1 MTGAI
6 KTKNPNSS
14 WILSWIIKGNNSP
27 PTHRSGLLRHAY
39 VLFNREDPMR
49 LIAFKRLKVETLKSL
64 GIWVSEIFTIVEIIK
79 FTCRKI
85 VHDEYFGYFRKGILF
100 FQLNREDIL
109 SKKSLHFGTIFKTG
123 EVFYLLKN
131 KFIVDILECSKITKG
146 ILFFQL
152 SRKDILFQRIQF
164 SKYSEFCKRVNFLIN
179 YGKIDHLD
187 KSKITI

>member
-1 MTGAI
+1 MTSGFNLSIDKHFFFLTFVLAVQLIGKLTTKLTRVIGAI

-27 PTHRSGLLRHAY
+27 PTHESGLFRHAY

-109 SKKSLHFGTIFKTG
+109 SKK
-123 EVFYLLKN
+123 
-131 KFIVDILECSKITKG
+131 
-146 ILFFQL
+146 
-152 SRKDILFQRIQF
+152 
-164 SKYSEFCKRVNFLIN
+164 
-179 YGKIDHLD
+179 
-187 KSKITI
+187 

>member
-1 MTGAI
+1 MTSAI

-27 PTHRSGLLRHAY
+27 PTHGSGLLRHAY

-109 SKKSLHFGTIFKTG
+109 SKKSLHFGTIFKTVKYFICWKINSLPIFWNAQKLQK
-123 EVFYLLKN
+123 EFYFSN
-131 KFIVDILECSKITKG
+131 WVE
-146 ILFFQL
+146 
-152 SRKDILFQRIQF
+152 RIFYFKEYNFRNTQN
-164 SKYSEFCKRVNFLIN
+164 SASEWIF
-179 YGKIDHLD
+179 
-187 KSKITI
+187 